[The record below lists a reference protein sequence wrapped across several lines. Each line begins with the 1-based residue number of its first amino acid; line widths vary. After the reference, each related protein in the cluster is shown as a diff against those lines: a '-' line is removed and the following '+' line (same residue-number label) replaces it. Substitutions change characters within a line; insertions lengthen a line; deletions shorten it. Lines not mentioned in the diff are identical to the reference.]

1 MQRGQRSGLSS
12 KHKDADGT
20 ELMANSLCWFNSSI
34 VQKFNDKKTKGRNR
48 RIAFSAWLNE
58 ISRDA
63 ADAHPSGQ
71 GAGSGRKSCE

>member
-20 ELMANSLCWFNSSI
+20 GLMANSLCWFNSSI

-48 RIAFSAWLNE
+48 RIAFSAWLNDFY
-58 ISRDA
+58 RGA
-63 ADAHPSGQ
+63 ANAHPSEQ
-71 GAGSGRKSCE
+71 ARGSVRKSRE